1 MKRHLTTLLLCLAV
15 TGLGA
20 QNHAHDPKIPL
31 DYAGHS
37 HEMYSTAAMK
47 YSFDRYD
54 ASEWQTWQKELRA
67 ELKKLLG
74 ITVIEEKIGRFVP
87 EARFISTE
95 DAGFAM
101 RERWEIWTEPDVVI
115 PIVVLRPKGLEGK
128 VPLMITPHGHGKNT
142 ESYAGVYHNEKER
155 ESGEVGER
163 NVAVQ
168 AAQHGFIAIAPTAR
182 GFGKTRSP
190 KDIEEDNT
198 SSCRELMLRDAL
210 VGRTPVGDRV
220 WDIMKIID
228 WALANLPVD
237 EGNII
242 VSGNS
247 GGGTATAYAGAIDT
261 RIAMSLPAS
270 AFCDYEPSIGLRR
283 HCECN
288 YIPHIMEYCD
298 MGEIGGLTAPRGF
311 CVIHGVQD
319 PIFPIAGTRH
329 AFSVTK
335 KVYEAAGVPE
345 NCELYEGPE
354 GHRYYKAGAWDFI
367 ERHLGR
373 IPVVKDTL
381 PAWKPGE
388 LDIHFISTGGGNS
401 SLMVL
406 PDGTTVLVD
415 AGDMGRSGNPVNL
428 TPVTP
433 DASRTPG
440 EWIADYIRHF
450 APEGE
455 AAKLDFALIT
465 HFHDDHMGAGWSAL
479 RNAEGGYPLSGI
491 TEVGT
496 LIPIGTIIDRGFT
509 FPVDIDTDTAR
520 YATDLRKMLQG
531 YRDFIGY
538 QGRNNGMKHESVDV
552 GSSKQIRMVHD
563 PKQYRDF
570 SIRMLFANG
579 QVADPKK
586 HRIASSKFEKGQYP
600 DENNLS
606 AGFRLDYGKF
616 TFYSGGD
623 IPGIGHTGAMD
634 AESME
639 CRVADVIGP
648 VDVAVLNHHGNRD
661 TQNEKFVSTL
671 APRVWIGAT
680 WGVRHPG
687 EEVIRRITSRYLY
700 EGDRDIYATHLAPAA
715 RDFLGRYLK
724 DYKSFSGHIVIRVA
738 PGGESYEVYVLDES
752 DRSVVSRNEYHS
764 R

>member
-1 MKRHLTTLLLCLAV
+1 MKRHLTTLILCLAA
-15 TGLGA
+15 LALNA
-20 QNHAHDPKIPL
+20 QNHAHDPKIPFTY
-31 DYAGHS
+31 DGHS
-37 HEMYSTAAMK
+37 HEMYSSASMK
-47 YSFDRYD
+47 YAFDKYD
-54 ASEWQTWQKELRA
+54 PSEWQTWQKELRT
-67 ELKKLLG
+67 ELKRLLG
-74 ITVIEEKIGRFVP
+74 ITVIEEKIGGFVP

-115 PIVVLRPKGLEGK
+115 PFIVLRPKGLEGK
-128 VPLMITPHGHGKNT
+128 APLMITPHGHGKNT
-142 ESYAGVYHNEKER
+142 ESYAGVYWDEKDR
-155 ESGEVGER
+155 ISGEDGER

-220 WDIMKIID
+220 WDIMKLID
-228 WALANLPVD
+228 WALVNLPVD
-237 EGNII
+237 SENII

-261 RIAMSLPAS
+261 RITMSLPAS
-270 AFCDYEPSIGLRR
+270 AFCDFEPSIGMRR

-298 MGEIGGLTAPRGF
+298 MGELGGLTAPRGF
-311 CVIHGVQD
+311 CVIHGVKD
-319 PIFPIAGTRH
+319 PIFPIEGTRH
-329 AFSVTK
+329 AFSVAK

-345 NCELYEGPE
+345 NCELYEGSE

-367 ERHLGR
+367 ERHLGH
-373 IPVVKDTL
+373 IHMAKDTL
-381 PAWKPGE
+381 PGWEPGM

-406 PDGTTVLVD
+406 PDGTTMLVD
-415 AGDMGRSGNPVNL
+415 AGDMERTGNPINL

-440 EWIADYIRHF
+440 EWIVDYIRHF

-455 AAKLDFALIT
+455 AAKLDYAFIT
-465 HFHDDHMGAGWSAL
+465 HFHDDHMGSDKSAL
-479 RNAEGGYPLSGI
+479 RNAEGGYPMSGI

-496 LIPIGTIIDRGFT
+496 LIPIGTLIDRGFT
-509 FPVDIDTDTAR
+509 YPVDIDTDQNAKVV
-520 YATDLRKMLQG
+520 ALKEQLQG
-531 YRDFIGY
+531 YRSFIAY
-538 QGRNNGMKHESVDV
+538 QEKNGGMKHEAAKV
-552 GSSKQIRMVHD
+552 GSSRQVRLLYD
-563 PKQYRDF
+563 PKRYKDF

-586 HRIASSKFEKGQYP
+586 EKVASSKFEAGQYP

-616 TFYSGGD
+616 SFYSGGD
-623 IPGIGHTGAMD
+623 IPGVGHTGAMD
-634 AESME
+634 PESME

-661 TQNEKFVSTL
+661 TQNEKYMAALS
-671 APRVWIGAT
+671 PRVWIGAT

-687 EEVIRRITSRYLY
+687 EEVIRRLSSRYVY
-700 EGDRDIYATHLAPAA
+700 EGDRDIYATHISPAA
-715 RDFLGRYLK
+715 KDFLGRYLK
-724 DYKSFSGHIVIRVA
+724 DYKSTSGHIVVRVA
-738 PGGESYEVYVLDES
+738 PGGDSYEIYVLDEA
-752 DRSVVSRNEYHS
+752 DRTVTLHERYDSR
-764 R
+764 